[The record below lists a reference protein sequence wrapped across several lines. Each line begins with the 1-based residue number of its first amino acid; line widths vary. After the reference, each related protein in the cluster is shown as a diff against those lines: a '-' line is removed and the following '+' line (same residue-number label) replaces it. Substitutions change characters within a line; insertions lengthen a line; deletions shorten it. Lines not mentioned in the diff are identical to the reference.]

1 MNNMQP
7 NIVVFGGGVQAQ
19 CTIDIIEKE
28 DNYTIIGI
36 IDSKAAIGSSI
47 YGYKVIGRQEQLKV
61 LKDNYSIYGGII
73 SVGDNWIRKIIHDDI
88 VKYVPDFTFIN
99 AIHPSTIIGN
109 NVEIGKGV
117 MVMAGCIINPGAVIK
132 DFTFFATGAQIEHDC
147 IIHDFASV
155 SAGSV
160 TGGLVEI
167 GKYSAI
173 TLGVTIIDRITIGEN
188 SVIGSGSLIMK
199 DVPDNVLVYGVPGK
213 IIKERKPYERFLK

>member
-1 MNNMQP
+1 MQP
-7 NIVVFGGGVQAQ
+7 NIVIFGGGVQAK

-28 DNYTIIGI
+28 GKYTIVGI
-36 IDSKAAIGSSI
+36 IDSKAKVGAYI
-47 YGYKVIGRQEQLKV
+47 YDYLVIGRQEDVKSLQNK
-61 LKDNYSIYGGII
+61 YQIYGGII
-73 SVGDNWIRKIIHDDI
+73 SIGDNWIRKIIYDDI
-88 VKYVPDFTFIN
+88 VKQVPDFNFIN

-109 NVEIGKGV
+109 GVEIGRGI

-173 TLGVTIIDRITIGEN
+173 TLGVTIIDRIKIGEN
-188 SVIGSGSLIMK
+188 SVIGSGSLILK
-199 DVPDNVLVYGVPGK
+199 NVPDNVLVYGVPGV
-213 IIKERKPYERFLK
+213 IIKKRKPYERFLK